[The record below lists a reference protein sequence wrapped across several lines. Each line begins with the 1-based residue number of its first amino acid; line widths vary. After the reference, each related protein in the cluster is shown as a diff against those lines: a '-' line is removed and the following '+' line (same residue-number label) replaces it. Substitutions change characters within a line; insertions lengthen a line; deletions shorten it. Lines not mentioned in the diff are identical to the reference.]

1 MSLSLT
7 LVDAQLPLD
16 IAHTEQQN
24 YLNNQLRITTEEA
37 QRKRLEEEEV
47 LSRLRQMRER
57 VEGKEKSVRQL
68 DQDRRVAA
76 DAALA
81 DKAAK
86 ETKVADLWK
95 ERRYWR

>member
-1 MSLSLT
+1 
-7 LVDAQLPLD
+7 
-16 IAHTEQQN
+16 
-24 YLNNQLRITTEEA
+24 
-37 QRKRLEEEEV
+37 
-47 LSRLRQMRER
+47 MRER